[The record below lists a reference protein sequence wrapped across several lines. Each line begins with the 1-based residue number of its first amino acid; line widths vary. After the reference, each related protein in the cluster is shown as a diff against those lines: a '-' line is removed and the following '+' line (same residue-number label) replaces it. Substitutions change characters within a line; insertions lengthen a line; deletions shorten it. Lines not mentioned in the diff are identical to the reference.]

1 MLQLI
6 GNYVFESE
14 YENVFPTDD
23 AKLMKRDFVSR
34 IERAQMDPNSHLDT
48 CVNEK
53 TTSFKVVTGVV
64 LATTSPMP
72 KSEQENAL

>member
-1 MLQLI
+1 MFSNLNTKML
-6 GNYVFESE
+6 
-14 YENVFPTDD
+14 FPTDV

-53 TTSFKVVTGVV
+53 IASLRVVTGVV
-64 LATTSPMP
+64 PATTSPMP

>member
-14 YENVFPTDD
+14 YKNVIPIDG

-34 IERAQMDPNSHLDT
+34 IERPQMDPNSRLDT

-53 TTSFKVVTGVV
+53 TALFKVVTGVV
-64 LATTSPMP
+64 PITTSLMP
-72 KSEQENAL
+72 KSEQENAS